1 MRVLHHFMLSPACRK
16 VRLALSEKRLGF
28 ELRAERAW
36 ERRPD
41 YLALNPAGTVPTLV
55 EQDGLAVPDASV
67 IGEYLEEVYPDT
79 PLLGRSIAERIEVRR
94 VVAWIDHTFGDNA
107 ADALLREKVVKRF
120 AGGQPDVARLRHGYD
135 SLRLHLP
142 TLSHLAETRRW
153 LGGETLSLADFA
165 AAGHLSCL
173 DYIGELDWPA
183 LPAVKDWYARIKSRP
198 CFRPLL
204 TERMP
209 GMTPPAHY
217 SDLDF

>member
-1 MRVLHHFMLSPACRK
+1 MRMLYHFMLSPGCRA

-28 ELRAERAW
+28 ELRAERTW

-41 YLALNPAGTVPTLV
+41 YLALNPVGAVPTLV
-55 EQDGLAVPDASV
+55 EQDGLVVPDASV
-67 IGEYLEEVYPDT
+67 IGEYLEEAYADT
-79 PLLGRSIAERIEVRR
+79 PLLGRSMAERIEVRR
-94 VVAWIDHTFGDNA
+94 VVAWVDHTFGGNA
-107 ADALLREKVVKRF
+107 TDTLLHEKVVKRF
-120 AGGQPDVARLRHGYD
+120 AGGQPDVGRLRHGYD
-135 SLRLHLP
+135 SLRRHLP
-142 TLSHLAETRRW
+142 MLSHLAETRRW

-173 DYIGELDWPA
+173 DYIGELDWSGV
-183 LPAVKDWYARIKSRP
+183 PAVKEWYARIKSRP

-217 SDLDF
+217 ADLDF